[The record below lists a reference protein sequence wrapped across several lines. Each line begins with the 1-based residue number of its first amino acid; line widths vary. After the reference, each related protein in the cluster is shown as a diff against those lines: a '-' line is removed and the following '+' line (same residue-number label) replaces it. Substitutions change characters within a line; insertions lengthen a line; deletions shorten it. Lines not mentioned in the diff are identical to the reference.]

1 MKKIKSLAWAT
12 DTHFELASDK
22 QFKKFLESVKDVDA
36 LIITGDIAQA
46 TSWQHYL
53 YKVAKK
59 LNPIPVY
66 FILGNHDIY
75 HSDIDTE
82 ADKLYSISIPNL
94 HPLSICPPIQLNK
107 NTVLIGHQNWWDGG
121 YSMEETNFIDR
132 TFMFQDYLLIKD
144 LTGLEKPNARF
155 DKLRILSEKSTEQII
170 EQCKLAFE
178 TADNILLA
186 VHVPPFKQNCTYF
199 GLPMTNN
206 FLSHFSSRILGDAL
220 YFLMRD
226 KIKKNMVVL
235 SGHTHESTEYS
246 PLPNLISKTG
256 KANILKP
263 RAHKILNIKDLF

>member
-36 LIITGDIAQA
+36 LVITGDVAQA

-82 ADKLYSISIPNL
+82 TDKLYSISIPNL
-94 HPLSICPPIQLNK
+94 HPLSICPPIPLNK

-144 LTGLEKPNARF
+144 LTGLENPRNAASSMF
-155 DKLRILSEKSTEQII
+155 SAII
-170 EQCKLAFE
+170 SIASIRSGPMFCM
-178 TADNILLA
+178 TAAVSVIAIAALDISLLGSLNHSNDN
-186 VHVPPFKQNCTYF
+186 
-199 GLPMTNN
+199 
-206 FLSHFSSRILGDAL
+206 
-220 YFLMRD
+220 
-226 KIKKNMVVL
+226 
-235 SGHTHESTEYS
+235 S
-246 PLPNLISKTG
+246 PLTLSPVSGSIKSQSSSG
-256 KANILKP
+256 VSSSSQYIL
-263 RAHKILNIKDLF
+263 